1 MSGYMYKNIG
11 EGVIT
16 MFETVL
22 KCTHC
27 GKEYSLASG
36 IYKCEKCGSPLDV
49 KYDYSAIREIIE
61 DNDALFREAPRLWKY
76 WMFYPVSN
84 LRKIVSLNEG
94 GTRLY
99 RMKNLEEKLGF
110 GKLYVKNEGENPT
123 GAFKDRGSSVE
134 ITKALEFHARKV
146 VVASTGNMAASVS
159 AYGSKAGLEVTIVVP
174 EGTPVGKLVQAV
186 VYGAKIKIH
195 GSTYDEAL
203 AESERMAR
211 EEGYY
216 LTGNYH
222 YRVEGQ
228 KSTGFEIFDQFRF
241 DAPDWIVVPIG
252 AGTHLRAIWKAAKEF
267 YEVGLIEKLPK
278 IAGVQ
283 IEGYDAIVRAWKE
296 KKPIEPIK
304 AKQPTVASAIAVKAP
319 VDGENVL
326 RAIDESGGYLG
337 TVTNE
342 EALNAGLMLGKEGL
356 FVEPSS
362 ATALA
367 LAKNMRE
374 EGIIDKDE
382 SVVVVATGHGLKDI
396 KTWESFISI

>member
-1 MSGYMYKNIG
+1 
-11 EGVIT
+11 
-16 MFETVL
+16 MFETML
-22 KCTHC
+22 KCTKC
-27 GKEYSLASG
+27 GREYSLASG
-36 IYKCEKCGSPLDV
+36 VYKCRECGAPLDV
-49 KYDYSAIREIIE
+49 QYDYEGIRELIE
-61 DNDALFREAPRLWKY
+61 DNDAWFREAPRLWKY

-99 RMKNLEEKLGF
+99 RVKNLEKKLGF
-110 GKLYVKNEGENPT
+110 GRLYIKNEGENPT

-134 ITKALEFHARKV
+134 ITKALEFHVRKV
-146 VVASTGNMAASVS
+146 VVASTGNMAASIS

-195 GSTYDEAL
+195 GTTYDEAL
-203 AESERMAR
+203 AESERMAK
-211 EEGYY
+211 EEEYY

-228 KSTGFEIFDQFRF
+228 KSTAFEIFDQLRF
-241 DAPDWIVVPIG
+241 DPPDWIIVPIG

-267 YEVGLIEKLPK
+267 HKVGLIERLPK

-283 IEGYDAIVRAWKE
+283 VEGYDAIVKAWKE
-296 KKPIEPIK
+296 RMPIK
-304 AKQPTVASAIAVKAP
+304 PRKEKKLTVASAIAVKAP

-326 RAIDESGGYLG
+326 RAIKESKGHLG
-337 TVTNE
+337 IVTNE
-342 EALNAGLMLGKEGL
+342 EAMNAGLLLGKEGL

-362 ATALA
+362 STALA
-367 LAKNMRE
+367 LARQMRE

-382 SVVVVATGHGLKDI
+382 RVVVVATGHGLKDT
-396 KTWESFISI
+396 KTWESFIKF